1 MFALMSA
8 SSCIFSLGVFFK
20 WVGLRDKRLLLSSQV
35 RVVFSQRLF
44 IGIYSCPLLFHFLC
58 LELTLPLY
66 WGYCTDTDPSVL
78 LSVVISILKNP
89 IFFQDLSNVWREVH
103 LLQYLPPVLQ
113 IKENELYREHRNHKK
128 THFCTIMIT
137 KKISYCCAFNLLL
150 AQNTFL
156 STVTFI
162 QEAFKREF
170 KDYSR
175 ISHNFPTFK
184 DFSRPVWTMVKN
196 ELLWALRY
204 ANASLRCRCSAQ
216 YQNDNCRKAIFPN
229 EMLSVHCALSFR
241 SYDFVSSI
249 GR

>member
-8 SSCIFSLGVFFK
+8 SSCIFSLGVFFE

-137 KKISYCCAFNLLL
+137 KKISYCCAFNLFL
-150 AQNTFL
+150 AQNTF
-156 STVTFI
+156 FI
-162 QEAFKREF
+162 EGYFYSRSFQKRIQGLF
-170 KDYSR
+170 KDIPQFSNFQGLFKAHVNHGKER
-175 ISHNFPTFK
+175 VIVGTAICKCVTQMQMQCPISK
-184 DFSRPVWTMVKN
+184 W
-196 ELLWALRY
+196 
-204 ANASLRCRCSAQ
+204 Q
-216 YQNDNCRKAIFPN
+216 
-229 EMLSVHCALSFR
+229 LS
-241 SYDFVSSI
+241 
-249 GR
+249 